1 MKNTEQIAATVLR
14 IRDEEQ
20 KKLMLRNRNIKRV
33 TAGASSMLVFC
44 AVILAVRNLKSSQGG
59 IPTIDNNTIINTET
73 PTTTSDT
80 ENITNDSTGTE
91 HPTESTENAVK
102 ESTSAEKLESST
114 HSTEKTTLTPAE
126 NDNAETTGIEP
137 TISNTAPSEQQTAE
151 SRTEA
156 VTIPKWDERTLPTQF
171 MEFDLNGIAYSTREH
186 SIEGNHI
193 GGILGTVTMEGQDVY
208 EDKIHSINAEVF
220 SINGIST
227 NCAVAVKFNGYDS
240 YYVYTNRC
248 YSPATLGELVDALDL
263 NNTISF
269 GTLSLEDDR
278 TFVTDYDRAIIV
290 ELLNKYRDCEN
301 RFDSD
306 THRKLFSISTNVDM
320 LGISNKSFAVTEDG
334 YIKTNIMEWA
344 YTFYIGEDKAKEIA
358 DRLGIDNIERDTT
371 PQVFNPENEV
381 IYEE

>member
-73 PTTTSDT
+73 STTTSDT
-80 ENITNDSTGTE
+80 ENSTNDSTGTE
-91 HPTESTENAVK
+91 HPTESTENTVK
-102 ESTSAEKLESST
+102 ESTSAEKLENST

-126 NDNAETTGIEP
+126 NNNAETTGIEP
-137 TISNTAPSEQQTAE
+137 TINNTAPSEQQTAE

-171 MEFDLNGIAYSTREH
+171 MEFDLKGIGYNTKDH
-186 SIEGNHI
+186 IIEGSYI
-193 GGILGTVTMEGQDVY
+193 GGFLGTVTMEGQDVY

-220 SINGIST
+220 SINGISN
-227 NCAVAVKFNGYDS
+227 NCAVAVKFNGYDN
-240 YYVYTNRC
+240 YYVYINRD
-248 YSPATLGELVDALDL
+248 YSPATLGELVDSLKLSD
-263 NNTISF
+263 TISF
-269 GTLSLEDDR
+269 GALTPDDR
-278 TFVTDYDRAIIV
+278 TFVNDYDRTV
-290 ELLNKYRDCEN
+290 LKEFLNEYRNCATL
-301 RFDSD
+301 FDY
-306 THRKLFSISTNVDM
+306 TGHRKLFSVSANVDM

-334 YIKTNIMEWA
+334 YITTNIMDRGYA
-344 YTFYIGEDKAKEIA
+344 FYIGEYKAREIA

-371 PQVFNPENEV
+371 PQDFDPQEEVF
-381 IYEE
+381 YEE